1 MIRNTQTEKDIQAD
15 MEMTAHLPAD
25 LAAGIA
31 KFDADVTAGVIRYD
45 DPRSILATE
54 YPGEAGSDRSLAA
67 HVIAHT
73 LPC

>member
-1 MIRNTQTEKDIQAD
+1 MNTTTNTPDI
-15 MEMTAHLPAD
+15 TSHLPAD

-31 KFDADVTAGVIRYD
+31 KFDADVQSGAIRYD
-45 DPRSILATE
+45 DPQSVLDTSYA
-54 YPGEAGSDRSLAA
+54 GEAESDKSLAA

>member
-1 MIRNTQTEKDIQAD
+1 MNTTQNTQNI
-15 MEMTAHLPAD
+15 TAHLPAD

-45 DPRSILATE
+45 DPQSILATS
-54 YPGEAGSDRSLAA
+54 YAGEAESDKSLAA

-73 LPC
+73 LPV